1 MRAAFTVKGWAMTP
15 EELVPEIRKVGH
27 RWIDLSVAG
36 CALVVSVTSLFV
48 AFRHG
53 HSMER
58 MAEANAK
65 LVQANSWPLLQSYQ
79 SDVGSQG
86 ASVFSLDVVN
96 NGVGP
101 AKIEAL
107 EVSWKGQPVR
117 NPRELIALCCRKSPV
132 SQSEPLVQ
140 TSGLMGT
147 VLRAGQVREIL
158 VFPEDEVHQA
168 MTERMRVSIADI
180 HWHACYCSVF
190 DECWVS
196 DLHTLHPAVV
206 KECPVPKV
214 PFEG

>member
-1 MRAAFTVKGWAMTP
+1 MTP

-79 SDVGSQG
+79 SDVGSG
-86 ASVFSLDVVN
+86 GTSVFSLDVVN

-117 NPRELIALCCRKSPV
+117 NPRELIALCCRRSPV

-140 TSGLMGT
+140 TSSLMGT

-158 VFPEDEVHQA
+158 VFPEDEPHQGLS
-168 MTERMRVSIADI
+168 ERMHISIADI

-190 DECWVS
+190 DECWLS
-196 DLHTLHPAVV
+196 DLQTLHPTVV
-206 KECPVPKV
+206 KECPAPKV

>member
-65 LVQANSWPLLQSYQ
+65 LVQANSWPLLQSDQ

-140 TSGLMGT
+140 TSSLMGT

-158 VFPEDEVHQA
+158 VFPEDEVHQV
-168 MTERMRVSIADI
+168 MTGRMRVSIADI

-196 DLHTLHPAVV
+196 DLHTLHPTVV